1 MSSRAWDLGGAAA
14 GVRQVASA
22 GRSQNAKVVLRRR
35 AGCVIMAAMRRTPVR
50 YMLSISVSALI
61 VGASLTAAL
70 ASTAPGLGAATSFA
84 VLAHTTVTNDPGFPT
99 LISGDLGVSPGTA
112 VTGFP
117 PGTIVNGTE
126 HSADLLASSAQNDL
140 TTAYNIA
147 ASSPCNFN
155 KTNQNLGG
163 LTLTP
168 GTYCQ
173 TTAPTLTGTLTL
185 SGNGIFIFQIGS
197 TLVTGPG
204 ATVSLTNGA
213 QPCNVFWQ
221 VGSSATLDTT
231 TTFVGTIM
239 ASASISLNNG
249 ATIAGRALTQT
260 GQVSLIN
267 NQITAPT
274 TCNAATVS
282 GPTATVSGPTATPT
296 PTPTPAVPGIP
307 RAGTGPSQGDGFPWI
322 LAMVTGVLASAGA
335 AGLGISVRTRR
346 SSRQ

>member
-1 MSSRAWDLGGAAA
+1 
-14 GVRQVASA
+14 
-22 GRSQNAKVVLRRR
+22 
-35 AGCVIMAAMRRTPVR
+35 
-50 YMLSISVSALI
+50 MLSISVLAVI

-197 TLVTGPG
+197 TLVTAPG

-221 VGSSATLDTT
+221 VSSSATLDTT

-239 ASASISLNNG
+239 ALTDIQLKTGASI
-249 ATIAGRALTQT
+249 IAGRALAQT
-260 GQVSLIN
+260 GAVTLDT

-282 GPTATVSGPTATPT
+282 GPTATPTPT
-296 PTPTPAVPGIP
+296 PTPTPTVPGVP

-335 AGLGISVRTRR
+335 VGLGISVRTRR

>member
-1 MSSRAWDLGGAAA
+1 
-14 GVRQVASA
+14 
-22 GRSQNAKVVLRRR
+22 
-35 AGCVIMAAMRRTPVR
+35 MAAMKRTPR

-70 ASTAPGLGAATSFA
+70 ASTAPGLGTATSFA
-84 VLAHTTVTNDPGFPT
+84 VLAGQTVTNTGST
-99 LISGDLGVSPGTA
+99 VVTGDLGVSPGTA
-112 VTGFP
+112 VTGSP
-117 PGTIVNGTE
+117 TVSGTTYTD
-126 HSADLLASSAQNDL
+126 SAPQAISAKNDL
-140 TTAYNIA
+140 TTAYGIA

-197 TLVTGPG
+197 TLVTAPG

-221 VGSSATLDTT
+221 VSSSATLDTT

-239 ASASISLNNG
+239 ALTDIQLKTGASI
-249 ATIAGRALTQT
+249 IAGRALAQT
-260 GQVSLIN
+260 GAVTLDT

-282 GPTATVSGPTATPT
+282 GPTATPTPT
-296 PTPTPAVPGIP
+296 PTPTPTVPGVP

-335 AGLGISVRTRR
+335 VGLGISVRTRR